1 MADRLGSDAP
11 PEWPR
16 AAAQTAADIRAVFDA
31 ASELTVGVEEELT
44 LVDPQTLGQAPAVDR
59 VLVLATG
66 DPRFVRELKNTQIEL
81 VTPVAGNAH
90 GAALLA
96 ARARIELAD
105 RIGGELHLLASGA
118 YPGSG
123 SSGDVIAGKRYEQI
137 ADEYASAA
145 AQSLPC
151 GQHVHVAV
159 PGADRALAVYNAA
172 REFLPE
178 LGALAANSPFLDAQD
193 SGLASSRRSLNDAF
207 HRTGVPPAFAS
218 WDEFADYVAW
228 GRGGGLFPDATHF
241 WWELRPHVGYGTLE
255 FRVADTQTR
264 LEDSFAVAACCQA
277 LVAWL
282 AERYDLGGPLPSHE
296 TFRIEENAWRAMR
309 YGVRGWMVDL
319 DTGEPMPAR
328 DRIAALLDVIAP
340 SARRLGVEAGI
351 LTARALLLDNGAE
364 RQRVVASVHGID
376 GLIRWLAR
384 ETVASAEDF
393 LMQRA

>member
-11 PEWPR
+11 PEWPK

-44 LVDPQTLGQAPAVDR
+44 IVDPQTLAQSPAIDR
-59 VLVLATG
+59 VFELTDG

-81 VTPVAGNAH
+81 VTPVAGNAL

-96 ARARIELAD
+96 ARARADLAD
-105 RIGGELHLLASGA
+105 SLGGELYALASGA

-123 SSGDVIAGKRYEQI
+123 TSGDVTVGKRYEQI
-137 ADEYASAA
+137 ADEYVSAA

-159 PGADRALAVYNAA
+159 PGADRALAVYNAS
-172 REFLPE
+172 RSFLPE
-178 LGALAANSPFLDAQD
+178 LGALAANSPFLDAAD
-193 SGLASSRRSLNDAF
+193 TGLASSRRSLNDAF
-207 HRTGVPPAFAS
+207 HRTGVPPAFSS
-218 WDEFADYVAW
+218 WDEFAAYVAW

-241 WWELRPHVGYGTLE
+241 WWELRPHVGHGTLE

-282 AERYDLGGPLPSHE
+282 AERYDSGEPLPSHD
-296 TFRIEENAWRAMR
+296 TFRIEENAWRGMR

-319 DTGEPMPAR
+319 DTGEPTPTR
-328 DRIAALLDVIAP
+328 DRIAAMLDAVAP
-340 SARRLGVEAGI
+340 SARRLGVEAGV
-351 LTARALLLDNGAE
+351 LTARALLLDNGAD
-364 RQRVVASVHGID
+364 RQRAVASVHGVD

>member
-11 PEWPR
+11 PEWPK

-44 LVDPQTLGQAPAVDR
+44 IVDPQTLAQSPAVDR
-59 VLVLATG
+59 VLELTDG

-81 VTPVAGNAH
+81 VTPVAGNAL

-96 ARARIELAD
+96 ARARTDLAD
-105 RIGGELHLLASGA
+105 LLGGEFYSLASGA

-123 SSGDVIAGKRYEQI
+123 TSGDVTVGERYEQI
-137 ADEYASAA
+137 ADEYVSAA

-159 PGADRALAVYNAA
+159 PGADRALAVYNAS
-172 REFLPE
+172 RSFLPE
-178 LGALAANSPFLDAQD
+178 LCALAANSPFLDAAD
-193 SGLASSRRSLNDAF
+193 TGLASSRRSLNDAF

-218 WDEFADYVAW
+218 WEEFAAYVAW
-228 GRGGGLFPDATHF
+228 GRGGGLFPDSTHF
-241 WWELRPHVGYGTLE
+241 WWELRPHVGFGTLE

-282 AERYDLGGPLPSHE
+282 AEQYDSGEPLPSHDV
-296 TFRIEENAWRAMR
+296 FRIEENAWRAMR

-319 DTGEPMPAR
+319 DTGEPTPAR
-328 DRIAALLDVIAP
+328 DRIAALLDAIAP
-340 SARRLGVEAGI
+340 SARRLGVEAGV
-351 LTARALLLDNGAE
+351 LTARALLVDNGAE
-364 RQRVVASVHGID
+364 RQRAVASVHGVD